1 MDGSTGDKGFDADL
15 LIIGGGINGA
25 GIARDAAGR
34 GLRVVLC
41 EKGDLASGTSSAS
54 TKLIHGG
61 LRYLE
66 HHEFGLVRAALS
78 EREVLLGNAPHIIW
92 PLRFI
97 LPQSPGVRPAWLIRL
112 GLFLYDHLGARKRLP
127 GSGTFSLTDTPQG
140 APLKP
145 ELTKAAYYSDCWVD
159 DARLVVLN
167 ALDAKERGAT
177 ILTRTECLRT
187 VPEGKGWRAT
197 LLDRRT
203 GKESDVHARVVVNA
217 AGPWA
222 EKCMAG
228 VIEGAPVTPLRLVRG
243 SHIIVPGLF
252 DHDDAYIFQ
261 NPDKRIVFAIP
272 YEHNFTMI
280 GTTDEDFD
288 GNLDEVRASAREVD
302 YLLETAN
309 RFFQQQI
316 ANSDIVWSFSGVRP
330 LLGGGS
336 DDAKEVT
343 RDYRLDLGRSAEGAP
358 VLSILGGKITTYR
371 KLAEQAVAGLTAVL
385 DIHAGPWTAT
395 APLPGGDVADGDM
408 DAYART
414 LVELYPWLPEDLRQ
428 RYVRTYGTR
437 TPALLQGAH
446 GMADMGRNFGAGL
459 YEREV
464 RYLVAEEWAVTA
476 EDILWRRTK
485 LGLHGRNSLAD
496 DLQRWLDTLPEHKS
510 NEQRSLP
517 ERTS

>member
-1 MDGSTGDKGFDADL
+1 MDGSTGDNGFDADL

-66 HHEFGLVRAALS
+66 HYEFGLVRAALL

-145 ELTKAAYYSDCWVD
+145 GLTKAAYYSDCWVD

-167 ALDAKERGAT
+167 ALDAKERGAK
-177 ILTRTECLRT
+177 ILTRTECLRA
-187 VPEGKGWRAT
+187 VPEGKGWRAV

-203 GKESDVHARVVVNA
+203 GKEREVHARVVVNA

-222 EKCMAG
+222 ETCMTD
-228 VIEGAPVTPLRLVRG
+228 VIDGAPVTSLRLVSG
-243 SHIIVPGLF
+243 SHIIVPRLF

-261 NPDKRIVFAIP
+261 NPDRRIVFAIP
-272 YEHNFTMI
+272 YEHDFTMI
-280 GTTDEDFD
+280 GTTDEDFN
-288 GNLDEVRASAREVD
+288 GNLDEVRASDREVD

-316 ANSDIVWSFSGVRP
+316 TKDDIARSFSGVRP
-330 LLGGGS
+330 LLGGGT
-336 DDAKEVT
+336 DDAKAVT
-343 RDYRLDLGRSAEGAP
+343 RDYRLDLGRSTEGAP
-358 VLSILGGKITTYR
+358 VMSVLGGKITTYR
-371 KLAEQAVAGLTAVL
+371 KLAERAVAGLATIL
-385 DIHAGPWTAT
+385 DMRAGSWTAT
-395 APLPGGDVADGDM
+395 AALPGGDAANGDM

-414 LVELYPWLPEDLRQ
+414 LAERYPWLSEDLRQ

-437 TPALLQGAH
+437 TAALLQGAH
-446 GMADMGRNFGAGL
+446 SMADMGREFGAGL

-485 LGLHGRNSLAD
+485 LGLHGGKTLAD
-496 DLQRWLDTLPEHKS
+496 ELQRWLDTLPEFQD
-510 NEQRSLP
+510 NEQSLP
-517 ERTS
+517 EQTP